1 MNVTFP
7 INEQTKGSI
16 VRITGLEYLPS
27 VVFIGRFA
35 KLENDVLSVDDVYYD
50 GRTHGTELF
59 SGNSLY
65 VDIPTY
71 EQVFE
76 YGMVCGREKSKG
88 DEND

>member
-7 INEQTKGSI
+7 VNERTKGSI
-16 VRITGLEYLPS
+16 IRITRLEYLPN

-65 VDIPTY
+65 VDLPTS
-71 EQVFE
+71 EQIFE
-76 YGMVCGREKSKG
+76 YGVVCGTEKERG
-88 DEND
+88 G